1 MDEPVSDA
9 DMKAAEQ
16 CNEELTEASDE
27 LEKELER
34 IKNMPADPNYPPENV
49 VDELY
54 NSVHTPN
61 ENQQDVPEDSDE
73 EYKGDKVCSA
83 FSTDVTLKS
92 PEQKAAYDAAVAK
105 YNQKTQASMNK
116 FKDARQ

>member
-1 MDEPVSDA
+1 MSEVKMDEPVSDA

-34 IKNMPADPNYPPENV
+34 IKNMPADPNYPPEQV

-61 ENQQDVPEDSDE
+61 DNQQDVPEDSDE
-73 EYKGDKVCSA
+73 EYKGDKVCAA

-92 PEQKAAYDAAVAK
+92 PE
-105 YNQKTQASMNK
+105 
-116 FKDARQ
+116 